1 MNNNLN
7 KWALCFWLSIALV
20 VVCVFVAFFSPVAA
34 LVVGGLSGVLFFVSR
49 SKIRKY
55 TKEHPEILA
64 PQSQPSYADSYSED
78 PEPTNYIEDL
88 PDEAYDDAGEEY
100 VLAYRYKRVGIACAD
115 MPEYETAASLVTKG
129 TEVELVQEPDNIYDS
144 RAVAVMDGSDCIG
157 YLYRGKFQDM
167 ANDFLEAGK
176 PIVAIVENSPARSL
190 TLGFYKKANYGR
202 AEK

>member
-1 MNNNLN
+1 MNKNF
-7 KWALCFWLSIALV
+7 KFWVLCFWASLIA
-20 VVCVFVAFFSPVAA
+20 VFICLPVAFVYPVFA

-49 SKIRKY
+49 SKIRKH

-64 PQSQPSYADSYSED
+64 PQSQSSYAGSYGEDSELN
-78 PEPTNYIEDL
+78 NYIEDL

-100 VLAYRYKRVGIACAD
+100 ILAYRYKRVGIACAD
-115 MPEYETAASLVTKG
+115 MPEYETAASLVTEG
-129 TEVELVQEPDNIYDS
+129 TEVELVQEPNNIYDT
-144 RAVAVMDGSDCIG
+144 RAVAVMDGLDCIG

-190 TLGFYKKANYGR
+190 TLGFYKKSKYAR